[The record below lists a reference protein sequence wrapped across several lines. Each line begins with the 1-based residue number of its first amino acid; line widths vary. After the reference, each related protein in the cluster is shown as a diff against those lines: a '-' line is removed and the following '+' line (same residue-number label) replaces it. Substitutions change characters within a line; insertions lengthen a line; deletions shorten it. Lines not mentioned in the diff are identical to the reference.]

1 MSCKTANFYPETFSG
16 APSASPKAGLHWIT
30 GTEIEQSDVDEV
42 WQSATSSSE
51 QLCEALNDIAKKL
64 CSLSEEDLIMYN
76 GTTTL
81 LDDRFSRTIES
92 LEMCADEI
100 SDWYSS
106 TLANVRGQFINYKVI
121 NTHGCT
127 AYDKNIYGTDPKTG
141 EEKVVG
147 TEKRHKC
154 SCGCDNLAAGCPK
167 CGGE

>member
-1 MSCKTANFYPETFSG
+1 MSCKMANFYPETFSG
-16 APSASPKAGLHWIT
+16 APSASPAGGLHWAV
-30 GTEIEQSDVDEV
+30 GTKIEQGEIDEV

-92 LEMCADEI
+92 LETCADKI
-100 SDWYSS
+100 SDWYNS
-106 TLANVRGQFINYKVI
+106 TLGNVKGQFLNYKEI

-127 AYDKNIYGTDPKTG
+127 AYTKEVVTGYDKKGVAIVAKED
-141 EEKVVG
+141 
-147 TEKRHKC
+147 RHKC
-154 SCGCDNLAAGCPK
+154 SCGDNLADGCPF

>member
-1 MSCKTANFYPETFSG
+1 MSCKTANFYPETFGG
-16 APSASPKAGLHWIT
+16 APSASPKAGLHWMA
-30 GTEIEQSDVDEV
+30 GTKIEQSEVDEV

-51 QLCEALNDIAKKL
+51 QLCDALNDIAKKL
-64 CSLSEEDLIMYN
+64 CSLSEEYLIMYN

-92 LEMCADEI
+92 LETCADKI
-100 SDWYSS
+100 NDWYSS
-106 TLANVRGQFINYKVI
+106 TLGNVKGQFLNYKEI

-127 AYDKNIYGTDPKTG
+127 AYDNNIYETDKKTG
-141 EEKVVG
+141 TSVLVK

-154 SCGCDNLAAGCPK
+154 SCGYDNLADGCPL